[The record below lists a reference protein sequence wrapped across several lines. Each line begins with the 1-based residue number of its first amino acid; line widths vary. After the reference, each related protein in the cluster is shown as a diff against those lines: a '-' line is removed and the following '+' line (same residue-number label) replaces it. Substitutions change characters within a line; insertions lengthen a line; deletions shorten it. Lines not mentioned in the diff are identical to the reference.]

1 MARVRSSRGNA
12 LRDSEET
19 GIVRSPSTGYYKR
32 EETFGL
38 DTIGVK

>member
-32 EETFGL
+32 EEPFGL
-38 DTIGVK
+38 DAIGVK